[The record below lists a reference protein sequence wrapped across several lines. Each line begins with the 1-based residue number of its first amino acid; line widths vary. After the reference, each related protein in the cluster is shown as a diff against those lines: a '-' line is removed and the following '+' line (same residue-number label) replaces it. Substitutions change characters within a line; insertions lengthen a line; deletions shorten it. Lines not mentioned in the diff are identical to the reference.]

1 MRQKE
6 LYAAPETEVLELRLE
21 GVIAISNQNDPDYN
35 NPFGGEDEI

>member
-21 GVIAISNQNDPDYN
+21 GVIALSNTSS
-35 NPFGGEDEI
+35 GEEMYDD

>member
-21 GVIAISNQNDPDYN
+21 GVIATSVNLEK
-35 NPFGGEDEI
+35 EDEESWS